1 MRLNRFLKREAE
13 RPSTGHN
20 ICGVLVHAEPGRIDL
35 AVAGLAGL
43 PGLEIHERA
52 PDGRMVV
59 TLEDVEGAPAA
70 LTLAK
75 LHEIAGVASAA
86 LVYHHCETEDRSEE
100 MSS

>member
-13 RPSTGHN
+13 RPSIGHN
-20 ICGVLVHAEPGRIDL
+20 LCGVLVHAEPGRL
-35 AVAGLAGL
+35 ALACRHLAEL
-43 PGLEIHERA
+43 PGVEIHEQA

-59 TLEDVEGAPAA
+59 TIEDVEGLPAA

-75 LHEIAGVASAA
+75 LHEIEGVASAA